1 MQWEWHNYPTSWK
14 GMFTSRGNHPS
25 MTFEVVALYD
35 LWIWH
40 VYIEMPRSNNDIN
53 VLHQS
58 PIFSRHVSG
67 DNLSISFKVDRNN

>member
-1 MQWEWHNYPTSWK
+1 
-14 GMFTSRGNHPS
+14 